1 MIADTWLVRDLTVGG
16 ALRAHAEGMRSP
28 RRTIRWAAI
37 VAAAAAVVAPL
48 AVPVPA
54 SAAWVAASPPA
65 AVSAVPGAA
74 REDPPDVTGVPVRD
88 ATSKLAAWNKAVF
101 FQYVPAPD
109 IDLGVDPS
117 DVLVARAEWLQGTPS
132 AVSARPVVRLYLG
145 RRVPD
150 LAGLTEQRARDEAT
164 LFAFRV
170 LATPSGAGPDWIVD
184 VQTPA
189 AGTIAEF
196 VDGPR
201 VIDVVLTAPVA
212 PTPTVEPT
220 PGPPHQPPP
229 RISTVEL
236 VVLGGTGVAAAL
248 LLFFGGLALRRA
260 MRRHGAAD
268 RSDPGSTEHIEVR
281 AHAGETTGPVLVGA
295 EVDRS
300 VRFPGSAGPPSTR
313 IEGADR

>member
-16 ALRAHAEGMRSP
+16 AHPAHAEGMRSP

-37 VAAAAAVVAPL
+37 VGVAATVVAPL
-48 AVPVPA
+48 TVPAPA
-54 SAAWVAASPPA
+54 SAATS
-65 AVSAVPGAA
+65 AVSALSTLSA

-132 AVSARPVVRLYLG
+132 AVSVRPVVRLYLG

-150 LAGLTEQRARDEAT
+150 FAGLTEQRARDEAT

-189 AGTIAEF
+189 AGTIVEF

-220 PGPPHQPPP
+220 LVPPHQPPP
-229 RISTVEL
+229 LISTVEL
-236 VVLGGTGVAAAL
+236 VVLGGTGAAAAL
-248 LLFFGGLALRRA
+248 LLLFGGLALRRA
-260 MRRHGAAD
+260 RRRGPSD
-268 RSDPGSTEHIEVR
+268 RPDPASTEHIEVR

-295 EVDRS
+295 EQDLS
-300 VRFPGSAGPPSTR
+300 VRFAGRTGVASTR
-313 IEGADR
+313 IEEADG